1 MQSFLS
7 LYLWRFVMSDIKKVF
22 SGAATALITPFSDG
36 KVDYPSLE
44 RMLEYQ
50 ISSGINALVVC
61 GTTGEPATLD
71 DAEHKAVIEFCV
83 EKVNRRVPVIAGTGS
98 NDTAYAIELSK
109 FSQKAGADGLLLVT
123 PYYNKCSQSGIVK
136 HFNMIADAVDIPC
149 IIYNVPGRTGFCI
162 SLESYKALADHPNI
176 VATKEASG
184 NLTLMMEV
192 LEACGD
198 RMNMY
203 SGDDNNIVPLMSMGA
218 IGVISVFSNV
228 MPAEAVRIASL
239 CNEGRIREAAALQ
252 LHYLKLMN
260 AMFMQVNPIPVKTAM
275 HFLGYCKNEYR
286 MPLCEM
292 SDGENEKL
300 RTVMRE
306 YGLKV

>member
-1 MQSFLS
+1 
-7 LYLWRFVMSDIKKVF
+7 
-22 SGAATALITPFSDG
+22 
-36 KVDYPSLE
+36 
-44 RMLEYQ
+44 
-50 ISSGINALVVC
+50 
-61 GTTGEPATLD
+61 
-71 DAEHKAVIEFCV
+71 
-83 EKVNRRVPVIAGTGS
+83 
-98 NDTAYAIELSK
+98 
-109 FSQKAGADGLLLVT
+109 
-123 PYYNKCSQSGIVK
+123 
-136 HFNMIADAVDIPC
+136 
-149 IIYNVPGRTGFCI
+149 
-162 SLESYKALADHPNI
+162 
-176 VATKEASG
+176 
-184 NLTLMMEV
+184 
-192 LEACGD
+192 
-198 RMNMY
+198 
-203 SGDDNNIVPLMSMGA
+203 MSMGA

-275 HFLGYCKNEYR
+275 HFLGYCKNECR